1 MLEAL
6 EYTAMVLAPVF
17 VGSILFLIG
26 MVIVEFFVNP
36 YRVFRRKGQRVF
48 RRKGQRV
55 FRRRI

>member
-17 VGSILFLIG
+17 VGAILFLIG

-48 RRKGQRV
+48 RR
-55 FRRRI
+55 RI